1 MQSSIFLLFLW
12 SILIFRAQKCWFIE
26 LNLTLSSDVVC
37 IFDDFSRWST
47 PKALWKLWNFIKYA
61 PKKLAKNEEKPC
73 SSHFLADFV
82 YPFATI
88 VVVIHYCAKMVIST
102 LWIFPLC
109 ANIFYF
115 SKKYILFISRKKV
128 IFFREIES
136 KKFVVGSR

>member
-1 MQSSIFLLFLW
+1 MVFIIIFMLYVFW
-12 SILIFRAQKCWFIE
+12 AQKFWFIE
-26 LNLTLSSDVVC
+26 LNLMLSSDVVC

-47 PKALWKLWNFIKYA
+47 LKALRKLWNFIKYA
-61 PKKLAKNEEKPC
+61 PKKLAINEEKPC

-136 KKFVVGSR
+136 KKIVVGSR